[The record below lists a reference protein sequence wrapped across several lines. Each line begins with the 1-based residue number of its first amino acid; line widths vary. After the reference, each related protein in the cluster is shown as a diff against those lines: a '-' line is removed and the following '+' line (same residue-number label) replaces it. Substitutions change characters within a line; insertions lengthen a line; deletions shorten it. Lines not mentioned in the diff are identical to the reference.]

1 MNEAR
6 LEELKKILNEWH
18 QNLEQSSRQNFD
30 AKNSDSKNSKFEK
43 LADGSATNINKNANS
58 TKFEQNPSCA
68 SDYNKEPLAL
78 KDRTNFYIVLATVC
92 TLAIMIFMYSYE
104 PNQTRYNQLFIV
116 FPFFVL
122 PIIMEYFT
130 NFYNKKFVKFYNDRV
145 TYYTNKMPEKTIF
158 LDDLK
163 DVKRAYF
170 ARDNEW
176 LRRQGV
182 FYRFF
187 LKFDPYATIIAFLLI
202 CILVL
207 AIGVRKYIETGSS
220 KVIFILILTFLFLFI
235 SKFIYF
241 LVFKFQLRFIFY
253 DNIIIR
259 GKDKD
264 IAFTIETM
272 GDYIRI
278 KEFFMKIKGID
289 LDKVQRHVWL
299 DFN

>member
-1 MNEAR
+1 MNRKQR
-6 LEELKKILNEWH
+6 LEELKKILNERY
-18 QNLEQSSRQNFD
+18 QNLEQGSRQNFD

-43 LADGSATNINKNANS
+43 LTDDSTINTNEEPN
-58 TKFEQNPSCA
+58 KFEQNPSCA
-68 SDYNKEPLAL
+68 RDYNKKPLAL

-116 FPFFVL
+116 FPFFGL

-130 NFYNKKFVKFYNDRV
+130 NFFNKKFVKFYNDRV

-176 LRRQGV
+176 LRRQGA
-182 FYRFF
+182 FYRFLF
-187 LKFDPYATIIAFLLI
+187 KFGPYTTIIAFLLI

-207 AIGVRKYIETGSS
+207 AIDVRKYIETGSFR
-220 KVIFILILTFLFLFI
+220 VFFISILAFLFLFV

-272 GDYIRI
+272 DDYARI
-278 KEFFMKIKGID
+278 KEFFMRTKDID
-289 LDKVQRHVWL
+289 LDKAQRHVWL

>member
-1 MNEAR
+1 M
-6 LEELKKILNEWH
+6 
-18 QNLEQSSRQNFD
+18 
-30 AKNSDSKNSKFEK
+30 
-43 LADGSATNINKNANS
+43 
-58 TKFEQNPSCA
+58 
-68 SDYNKEPLAL
+68 L

-116 FPFFVL
+116 FPFFGL

-130 NFYNKKFVKFYNDRV
+130 NFFNKKFVKFYNDRV

-163 DVKRAYF
+163 DVKRVYF

-176 LRRQGV
+176 LSRQGA
-182 FYRFF
+182 FYRFLF
-187 LKFDPYATIIAFLLI
+187 KFKPYTTIIAFLLI

-207 AIGVRKYIETGSS
+207 AICVRKYIETGNS

-272 GDYIRI
+272 DDYVRI
-278 KEFFMKIKGID
+278 KEW
-289 LDKVQRHVWL
+289 H
-299 DFN
+299 

>member
-1 MNEAR
+1 MNRKQR
-6 LEELKKILNEWH
+6 LEKLKKILNERR
-18 QNLEQSSRQNFD
+18 QNLEQGSQENSDAENF
-30 AKNSDSKNSKFEK
+30 DSKNSKFEK
-43 LADGSATNINKNANS
+43 ITDDSTINTNEKPN
-58 TKFEQNPSCA
+58 KFEQNSSCA
-68 SDYNKEPLAL
+68 SDYNKEPLVV

-116 FPFFVL
+116 FPFFGL

-130 NFYNKKFVKFYNDRV
+130 NFYNKKLVKFYNDRV

-163 DVKRAYF
+163 DVQRAYF

-176 LRRQGV
+176 LRRQGA
-182 FYRFF
+182 FYRFLF
-187 LKFDPYATIIAFLLI
+187 KFEPYTTIIAFLLI

-207 AIGVRKYIETGSS
+207 AIDVRKYIETGSFR
-220 KVIFILILTFLFLFI
+220 VFFISILAFLFLFVL
-235 SKFIYF
+235 KFIYF
-241 LVFKFQLRFIFY
+241 LVFKFRLRLIFY

-272 GDYIRI
+272 DDYIRI
-278 KEFFMKIKGID
+278 KEFFMKTKGIN
-289 LDKVQRHVWL
+289 LDKTQRHVWL

>member
-1 MNEAR
+1 MNKKQR
-6 LEELKKILNEWH
+6 LEKLKKILNERR
-18 QNLEQSSRQNFD
+18 QNLERGSGRNFD
-30 AKNSDSKNSKFEK
+30 AENSDSKNFKFEK
-43 LADGSATNINKNANS
+43 LTDDSTINTNERPN
-58 TKFEQNPSCA
+58 KFEQNSSCA
-68 SDYNKEPLAL
+68 RDHNKEPLAL

-92 TLAIMIFMYSYE
+92 TLTIMIFMYSYE

-116 FPFFVL
+116 FPFFGL

-130 NFYNKKFVKFYNDRV
+130 NFFNKKFVKFYNDRV

-176 LRRQGV
+176 LRRQGA
-182 FYRFF
+182 FYRFLF
-187 LKFDPYATIIAFLLI
+187 KFEPYTTIIAFLLI

-207 AIGVRKYIETGSS
+207 AIDVRKYIETGSFR
-220 KVIFILILTFLFLFI
+220 VFFISILAFLFLFVL
-235 SKFIYF
+235 KFIYF

-272 GDYIRI
+272 DDYARI
-278 KEFFMKIKGID
+278 KEFFMRTKDID
-289 LDKVQRHVWL
+289 LDKAQRHVRL

>member
-1 MNEAR
+1 MNKKQR
-6 LEELKKILNEWH
+6 LEELKKILNERR
-18 QNLEQSSRQNFD
+18 QNLEQGSQENSNV
-30 AKNSDSKNSKFEK
+30 KNSDSKNSKFEK
-43 LADGSATNINKNANS
+43 LTDDSTINTNEKSN
-58 TKFEQNPSCA
+58 KFEQNPSCA
-68 SDYNKEPLAL
+68 SDYNKEPLVL

-116 FPFFVL
+116 FPFFGL

-130 NFYNKKFVKFYNDRV
+130 NFYNKKLVKFYNDRV
-145 TYYTNKMPEKTIF
+145 TYYTNKIPEKTVF

-176 LRRQGV
+176 LRRQGA

-235 SKFIYF
+235 SKFMYF

-272 GDYIRI
+272 DDYIRI
-278 KEFFMKIKGID
+278 KEFFIKRKGID
-289 LDKVQRHVWL
+289 LDKTQRHVWL

>member
-1 MNEAR
+1 MV
-6 LEELKKILNEWH
+6 
-18 QNLEQSSRQNFD
+18 
-30 AKNSDSKNSKFEK
+30 
-43 LADGSATNINKNANS
+43 
-58 TKFEQNPSCA
+58 
-68 SDYNKEPLAL
+68 

-116 FPFFVL
+116 FPFFGL

-130 NFYNKKFVKFYNDRV
+130 NFYNKKLVKFYNDRV
-145 TYYTNKMPEKTIF
+145 TYYTNKMSEKTIF

-176 LRRQGV
+176 LRRQGA

-187 LKFDPYATIIAFLLI
+187 LKFEPYTTIIAFLLI

-207 AIGVRKYIETGSS
+207 AIDVRKYIETGSFR
-220 KVIFILILTFLFLFI
+220 VFFISILAFLFLFVL
-235 SKFIYF
+235 KFIYF
-241 LVFKFQLRFIFY
+241 LVFKFRLRLIFY

-264 IAFTIETM
+264 IVFTIETM
-272 GDYIRI
+272 DDYVRI
-278 KEFFMKIKGID
+278 KEFFMKTKGID
-289 LDKVQRHVWL
+289 LDKTQRHVWL